1 MPAAPLSRI
10 LQVEASAFTGD
21 EGFIW
26 VCSPVSVPVGNETA
40 GLCGIQV
47 ACPKGVEFSKG
58 GLARL
63 SVGFPFFKGDNGQSL
78 SPRMDLEVYALSG
91 GVSTLLAT
99 FDLPPFA
106 WSSSGR
112 GLVCGVSGVLAEGFE
127 VRAAVDPSQPTACEI
142 LTRVRLVVD
151 RAAGDPGAWAVTGTA
166 INAGVLFLGF

>member
-26 VCSPVSVPVGNETA
+26 VCSPVNIPVSNETA

-58 GLARL
+58 GLARV
-63 SVGFPFFKGDNGQSL
+63 SVGFPYFKGDNGQVL
-78 SPRMDLEVYALSG
+78 SPRVDLEVYALSG

-106 WSSSGR
+106 WAGSGR
-112 GLVCGVSGVLAEGFE
+112 GLVCGVSGILAEGFE
-127 VRAAVDPSQPTACEI
+127 VRAAVDPSGPTACEI
-142 LTRVRLVVD
+142 LTRVRMVVD
-151 RAAGDPGAWAVTGTA
+151 RAAGDPGAWAVAGAVITG
-166 INAGVLFLGF
+166 GVSFTGF